1 LLSLPVY
8 CRRAARHASIQF
20 KHFAPNEFYES
31 PQSQTNMKDIQ
42 FAFRKLRQS
51 PAFTAIAVI
60 TLALG
65 IGLNTAI
72 FSLINDL
79 FLKGLPFKE
88 PARVVHLYGGDK
100 SRGLED
106 IGISAPRF
114 FHYRDGQTLFDGI
127 AGENFFA
134 FTLTGMGDAVQIFGG
149 RLTSNYFDLLGVR
162 PILGR
167 NFLPEE
173 EEGADVAVITKSF
186 WQKRMGGDPNV
197 IGRSITLDGVAHTIV
212 GVLPNMPAT
221 WFGANPVAEV
231 WTTKPFQLPGFS
243 YERMMRG
250 TSFLRVVGR
259 MKPEMTVAQV
269 KAALPSLDK
278 GYNTQYPNKIDSVL
292 MTSLRTLPE
301 DVTNNFRSGFITLF
315 AAVCFVLLI
324 ACSNV
329 ANLLLVR
336 FSGRRREIALR
347 MAIGASRM
355 SVVRL
360 FVFESVLVSMI
371 AGAVGAFVAW
381 RLVPLIPQLA
391 SNFLPLEA
399 NTVTSLSLP
408 VLTFTIGLSIL
419 TGLLMGIYPAL
430 QGSHADLVDGLKEGG
445 RGSSGSV
452 RQQRFRKIL
461 VGAQV
466 ALSVT
471 LLAGAAL
478 LITSFV
484 RLSQQN
490 IGFRSQNLWT
500 GAITLPISQY
510 PDTASRQRLAEQTL
524 DALRDVPGIQSAT
537 ISGDIPLN
545 GGNRTLYARG
555 DRDVPPIEKRAN
567 GPSHDIAPGYFKTW
581 GIPLLAGREFD
592 EHDVAEGQM
601 VCLISQ
607 AGAKKV
613 YPNENP
619 IGKTLLVS
627 SLGVPCEIVGIV
639 GDVRSIR
646 VAEAPGME
654 FYRPWAQENF
664 PFLNI
669 DVRSNLKVEEVT
681 KLVQAALTKV
691 NAGLAIAVPQGMDA
705 VVAQAL
711 GQARLMMWLLGIFAG
726 VALLLASIGIYGAV
740 AYTVEQRTGEI
751 GVRMALGA
759 QTRDVLRLIVN
770 QGMKPVVI
778 GLGIGL
784 LAAFALGRL
793 LTSQLFEVSAHNPAL
808 LGGAT
813 ILLAGTALFACLL
826 PARRAAM
833 VDPVQ
838 ALRTE

>member
-1 LLSLPVY
+1 M
-8 CRRAARHASIQF
+8 
-20 KHFAPNEFYES
+20 N
-31 PQSQTNMKDIQ
+31 DIR

-51 PAFTAIAVI
+51 PAFT
-60 TLALG
+60 LALG
-65 IGLNTAI
+65 IGLNTTI

-79 FLKGLPFKE
+79 FLRGLPFKE
-88 PARVVHLYGGDK
+88 PSRVVHFYGGDK

-106 IGISAPRF
+106 IGIGAPRF
-114 FHYRDGQTLFDGI
+114 DHFRDGQTICESL

-134 FTLTGMGDAVQIFGG
+134 FTLTGLGDAVQIFGG
-149 RLTSNYFDLLGVR
+149 RLTSNYFDVLGVH

-173 EEGADVAVITKSF
+173 QEGADVALVTRNF

-197 IGRSITLDGVAHTIV
+197 IGRSITLDGTAHTIV

-231 WTTKPFQLPGFS
+231 WTTKPIQLPGFS
-243 YERMMRG
+243 YERLMRG
-250 TSFLRVVGR
+250 TSFLRVIGR
-259 MKPEMTVAQV
+259 LKPTVTLDQAR
-269 KAALPSLDK
+269 AALPSLDQS
-278 GYNTQYPNKIDSVL
+278 YRAQYQTKIDSGFA
-292 MTSLRTLPE
+292 TTIRTLPE
-301 DVTNNFRSGFITLF
+301 DVTRNFRAGFATLF
-315 AAVCFVLLI
+315 AAASFVLPI

-347 MAIGASRM
+347 MAIGASRA

-360 FVFESVLVSMI
+360 FVFESLLVSLI

-381 RLVPLIPQLA
+381 RLVPLVPGMA
-391 SNFLPLEA
+391 SNFLPLEENA
-399 NTVTSLSLP
+399 ATSVSWA
-408 VLTFTIGLSIL
+408 VLFFTIGLSLL

-445 RGSSGSV
+445 RGTSGSV

-490 IGFRSQNLWT
+490 IGFRSFNLWT
-500 GAITLPISQY
+500 GAITLPTSQY
-510 PDTASRQRLAEQTL
+510 PDTPSRQRFVEQTL
-524 DALRDVPGIQSAT
+524 NALHDVPGLESVT
-537 ISGDIPLN
+537 ISGDIPLA
-545 GGNRTLYARG
+545 GGNRTLYARA
-555 DRDVPPIEKRAN
+555 DRDVPPIEQRAN
-567 GPSHDIAPGYFKTW
+567 APSHDIAPDYFKTW

-592 EHDVAEGQM
+592 EHDTANGQK

-607 AGAKKV
+607 AGAKKL

-627 SLGVPCEIVGIV
+627 SLSVPYEIVGIV
-639 GDVRSIR
+639 DDVRSIR
-646 VAEAPGME
+646 VREAPGME
-654 FYRPWAQENF
+654 YYIPWAQENF
-664 PFLNI
+664 PFANVT
-669 DVRSNLKVEEVT
+669 VRSNLKVDVVT
-681 KLVQAALTKV
+681 RLVQSALSKV
-691 NAGLAIAVPQGMDA
+691 NPGLAIAVPQAMDA

-711 GQARLMMWLLGIFAG
+711 GQARLMTWLLGIFAG

-759 QTRDVLRLIVN
+759 QTRDVLKLIIN
-770 QGMKPVVI
+770 QGMRPVVI
-778 GLGIGL
+778 GLAIGML
-784 LAAFALGRL
+784 CAIALGRL
-793 LTSQLFEVSAHNPAL
+793 IASQLFEVSAHNPAL

-813 ILLAGTALFACLL
+813 ILLAATALFACLL

>member
-1 LLSLPVY
+1 M
-8 CRRAARHASIQF
+8 
-20 KHFAPNEFYES
+20 N
-31 PQSQTNMKDIQ
+31 DIR

-51 PAFTAIAVI
+51 PAFTSIAVI

-65 IGLNTAI
+65 IGLNTTI
-72 FSLINDL
+72 FSLVNDL
-79 FLKGLPFKE
+79 FLKSLPFKE
-88 PARVVHLYGGDK
+88 PSRIVHLLGGDK
-100 SRGLED
+100 SRDLVD
-106 IGISAPRF
+106 IGISAPRYQHF
-114 FHYRDGQTLFDGI
+114 RDGQTVFESL

-134 FTLTGMGDAVQIFGG
+134 FTLTGLGDPVQVFGG
-149 RLTSNYFDLLGVR
+149 RLTSNYFDVLGVR
-162 PILGR
+162 PIMGR

-173 EEGADVAVITKSF
+173 EERADVAVITRNF

-197 IGRSITLDGVAHTIV
+197 LGRSITLDGVAHTIV
-212 GVLPNMPAT
+212 GVLPNMPAN
-221 WFGANPVAEV
+221 WFGANPIAEV
-231 WTTKPFQLPGFS
+231 WTTKPIQLPGFS
-243 YERMMRG
+243 YERLMRG

-259 MKPEMTVAQV
+259 IKPGVSVEQAR
-269 KAALPSLDK
+269 AALPSLDQS
-278 GYNTQYPNKIDSVL
+278 YTTQYPNKIDGSL
-292 MTSLRTLPE
+292 ATSIRTLPD
-301 DVTNNFRSGFITLF
+301 DVTQNIRAGFITLF
-315 AAVCFVLLI
+315 AAVSFVLLI

-347 MAIGASRM
+347 VAIGASRA
-355 SVVRL
+355 SIVRL
-360 FVFESVLVSMI
+360 FVFESLLVSVI
-371 AGAVGAFVAW
+371 AGAAGAFVAW
-381 RLVPLIPQLA
+381 RLVPLVPQMA
-391 SNFLPLEA
+391 ANFLPLEA
-399 NTVTSLSLP
+399 NTATSLSIP
-408 VLTFTIGLSIL
+408 VLLFTIALSIF

-430 QGSHADLVDGLKEGG
+430 QGSHTDLVDSLKEGG
-445 RGSSGSV
+445 RGTSGSV

-484 RLSQQN
+484 RLTQQN
-490 IGFRSQNLWT
+490 IGFRSQSLWT

-510 PDTASRQRLAEQTL
+510 PDAPSRQVFVQQLL
-524 DALRDVPGIQSAT
+524 DSLRDVPGLQSAT
-537 ISGDIPLN
+537 VSGDIPLA

-555 DRDVPPIEKRAN
+555 DRDVPPIDKRATA
-567 GPSHDIAPGYFKTW
+567 PSHDVAPDYFKTW
-581 GIPLLAGREFD
+581 GVPLLAGREFN
-592 EHDVAEGQM
+592 EHDVADGQM

-619 IGKTLLVS
+619 IGKTLLVT

-639 GDVRSIR
+639 GDVRSIQ
-646 VAEAPGME
+646 VKQVPTME
-654 FYRPWAQENF
+654 FYRPWTQENF
-664 PFLNI
+664 PFLN
-669 DVRSNLKVEEVT
+669 VTARTSMRVEVVT
-681 KLVQAALTKV
+681 KLVQTALTKV
-691 NAGLAIAVPQGMDA
+691 NPSLAIAIPQSMDA

-711 GQARLMMWLLGIFAG
+711 GQARLMTWLLGIFAG
-726 VALLLASIGIYGAV
+726 VALLLASVGIYGAV

-759 QTRDVLRLIVN
+759 QTRDVLRLIIN
-770 QGMKPVVI
+770 QGMRPVVVGLII
-778 GLGIGL
+778 GIV
-784 LAAFALGRL
+784 AAFGLGRL
-793 LTSQLFEVSAHNPAL
+793 IASQLFEVSAQNPAL

-813 ILLAGTALFACLL
+813 ILLAATGLFACLL